1 MMKKLISMAMITL
14 CAFAAQAQDKAA
26 ITITGEAPREAK
38 TVYAFYNIQNE
49 RDSAAVTDG
58 KFTLS
63 VSKPINTFVTLTT
76 NGKDPVIVVADGN
89 PLHVNLTN
97 GTIVGSSLNQ
107 EFLNNQKKLLEAQK
121 PLQDLSEKYAQL
133 ARDTTAQAKTQLRTL
148 MPQIN
153 QEAEKMTNLF
163 KEMLTAN
170 KNNVLT
176 AFFLTQSQ
184 LFYELDYEEL
194 KALCAEGT
202 AYYNHPLM
210 TMPKRQ
216 LQALEKRHPG
226 LKYTDLAMND
236 MDGKP
241 VKLSQ
246 WVGKGNYVL
255 VDFWAS
261 WCGPCRQEMPH
272 VVAAY
277 EKYKAKGFQV
287 VGVSFDSQAEA
298 WKKGVADL
306 GLSWPQISDLKGWKC
321 AAAEVYGVNSIP
333 SNILVDGQGT
343 IVACDLRG
351 DALAA
356 KLAEVYGE

>member
-1 MMKKLISMAMITL
+1 MGIVFFLAMIPAYYL
-14 CAFAAQAQDKAA
+14 G
-26 ITITGEAPREAK
+26 TG
-38 TVYAFYNIQNE
+38 
-49 RDSAAVTDG
+49 
-58 KFTLS
+58 
-63 VSKPINTFVTLTT
+63 
-76 NGKDPVIVVADGN
+76 
-89 PLHVNLTN
+89 
-97 GTIVGSSLNQ
+97 
-107 EFLNNQKKLLEAQK
+107 
-121 PLQDLSEKYAQL
+121 
-133 ARDTTAQAKTQLRTL
+133 
-148 MPQIN
+148 
-153 QEAEKMTNLF
+153 
-163 KEMLTAN
+163 
-170 KNNVLT
+170 
-176 AFFLTQSQ
+176 
-184 LFYELDYEEL
+184 LFYEYGYDDL
-194 KALCAEGT
+194 KKLCAEGT
-202 AYYNHPLM
+202 PYYGHPM
-210 TMPKRQ
+210 MAMAKRQ

-226 LKYTDLAMND
+226 LKYTDLSMND
-236 MDGKP
+236 MQGQP
-241 VKLSQ
+241 AKLSQ

>member
-1 MMKKLISMAMITL
+1 MKKMITMAMTAL
-14 CAFAAQAQDKAA
+14 CAFAAQAQDNVAF
-26 ITITGEAPREAK
+26 TITGEAPLETK
-38 TVYAFYNIQNE
+38 TVYAIYNNNASGM
-49 RDSAAVTDG
+49 DSVAVTDG
-58 KFTLS
+58 KFTLNI
-63 VSKPINTFVTLTT
+63 SKPANTFVTMATPT
-76 NGKDPVIVVADGN
+76 KEDITVVADGQ
-89 PLHVNLTN
+89 PIHVNLTN
-97 GTIVGSSLNQ
+97 GTIVASSLNQ
-107 EFLNNQKKLLEAQK
+107 KFLGIQNEMHQAQESLIK
-121 PLQDLSEKYAQL
+121 MSQEYAAL
-133 ARDTTAQAKTQLRTL
+133 AQDTTAQGKARKAELMGKFNEESEKLTQ
-148 MPQIN
+148 
-153 QEAEKMTNLF
+153 KM
-163 KEMLTAN
+163 KEIIPAN
-170 KNNVLT
+170 RDNVLP
-176 AFFLTQSQ
+176 AYYLGSG
-184 LFYELDYEEL
+184 LYYEYGYDEL
-194 KALCAEGT
+194 KQLCAEGT
-202 AYYNHPLM
+202 PYYGHPM
-210 TMPKRQ
+210 MAMAHRR

-226 LKYTDLAMND
+226 LKYTDLSMND

-306 GLSWPQISDLKGWKC
+306 GLSWPQMSDLKGWKC

-356 KLAEVYGE
+356 KLAEIYDE

>member
-1 MMKKLISMAMITL
+1 
-14 CAFAAQAQDKAA
+14 
-26 ITITGEAPREAK
+26 
-38 TVYAFYNIQNE
+38 
-49 RDSAAVTDG
+49 
-58 KFTLS
+58 
-63 VSKPINTFVTLTT
+63 
-76 NGKDPVIVVADGN
+76 
-89 PLHVNLTN
+89 
-97 GTIVGSSLNQ
+97 
-107 EFLNNQKKLLEAQK
+107 
-121 PLQDLSEKYAQL
+121 
-133 ARDTTAQAKTQLRTL
+133 
-148 MPQIN
+148 
-153 QEAEKMTNLF
+153 
-163 KEMLTAN
+163 
-170 KNNVLT
+170 
-176 AFFLTQSQ
+176 
-184 LFYELDYEEL
+184 
-194 KALCAEGT
+194 
-202 AYYNHPLM
+202 
-210 TMPKRQ
+210 
-216 LQALEKRHPG
+216 
-226 LKYTDLAMND
+226 MND

-277 EKYKAKGFQV
+277 EKYKSKGFEV

-298 WKKGVADL
+298 WKKAVKDL
-306 GLSWPQISDLKGWKC
+306 GLSWPHMSDLKGWKC

>member
-1 MMKKLISMAMITL
+1 MTKKLISMAALAL
-14 CAFAAQAQDKAA
+14 CALCAWAQDNAA
-26 ITITGEAPREAK
+26 FTITGEAPQDAK
-38 TVYAFYNIQNE
+38 MVYAIYNNTHNQM
-49 RDSAAVTDG
+49 DSVAVTGG
-58 KFTLS
+58 KFTLKGE
-63 VSKPINTFVTLTT
+63 KPANTFVTVTT
-76 NGKDPVIVVADGN
+76 GDNNAITVVADGQ
-89 PLHVNLTN
+89 PIHVNLTN
-97 GTIVGSSLNQ
+97 GTIIASSLNQ
-107 EFLNNQKKLLEAQK
+107 KFLGIQNEMHQAQESLIKMSQKYSALAQ
-121 PLQDLSEKYAQL
+121 
-133 ARDTTAQAKTQLRTL
+133 DTTAQGKARKAEL
-148 MPQIN
+148 MGKFN
-153 QEAEKMTNLF
+153 EESEK
-163 KEMLTAN
+163 
-170 KNNVLT
+170 
-176 AFFLTQSQ
+176 LTQKMKDIVAANLDNVIPAYYLGTG
-184 LFYELDYEEL
+184 LFYEYGYDDL
-194 KALCAEGT
+194 KKLCAEGT
-202 AYYNHPLM
+202 PYYGHPM
-210 TMPKRQ
+210 MAMAHRQ

-226 LKYTDLAMND
+226 LKYTDLSMND
-236 MDGKP
+236 MDGQP
-241 VKLSQ
+241 AKLSQ